1 MPRVHGSSWNRLPSS
16 GVRHP
21 RGRPCPDRCPVRGA
35 PRSRDRSSR
44 SVHTPGLLPW
54 IRSGPASVR
63 SLYTLPSV
71 LRGNPFPRS
80 LVPSCRHSK
89 PPGSPPDVPLN
100 LPKPPQNPSQQA
112 SITVRAFINPT
123 TRPPTSTTTRVVSVI
138 PVDPLVWA
146 RAHDVSPCLG
156 RRTQREPE
164 KHNPSN
170 RAVPKPRI
178 HPPVRTWG
186 TACPTAQDRWPL
198 RGRSSRE
205 YSSGANSRT
214 SSRRHQDTQ
223 SAKVCKDQTKILFRV
238 RTKPV

>member
-1 MPRVHGSSWNRLPSS
+1 MCTVRRGTACPRSASGTPGADPAPTGAPSEGPRARAIALPDPYTLQASCL
-16 GVRHP
+16 GF
-21 RGRPCPDRCPVRGA
+21 GRVLRPFDRC
-35 PRSRDRSSR
+35 
-44 SVHTPGLLPW
+44 
-54 IRSGPASVR
+54 IRCHPAI
-63 SLYTLPSV
+63 
-71 LRGNPFPRS
+71 RGNPFPRS

-112 SITVRAFINPT
+112 PITVRAFINPT
-123 TRPPTSTTTRVVSVI
+123 KRPPTSTTTRVVSVI

-205 YSSGANSRT
+205 DSTGANSRT